1 MSHRLETP
9 VRELQASAL
18 RFAAIAHP
26 GVSVSYVVALDAAG
40 KVLFKLPVPPAALL
54 LPPPTDAEPAE
65 SPAVAPGWAV
75 GPKGALY
82 DGARVA
88 VAASRLRLLKVLVEA
103 DEPMTAKELTAAAF
117 DKATDVE
124 NTRYHI
130 RELRRELKIAFPGF
144 EGEIVAG
151 SDEGYRLQLR

>member
-1 MSHRLETP
+1 MPSRDLI
-9 VRELQASAL
+9 RCLQFDA
-18 RFAAIAHP
+18 RRVAAAVAP
-26 GVSVSYVVALDAAG
+26 GASVSYVVALDAQG
-40 KVLFKLPVPPAALL
+40 RVLFKLPVPPAALL
-54 LPPPTDAEPAE
+54 LPPTDAESAPE
-65 SPAVAPGWAV
+65 PPAVAPGWAA

-82 DGARVA
+82 DGGRVA
-88 VAASRLRLLKVLVEA
+88 VSASRLKLLKVLVEA
-103 DEPMTAKELTAAAF
+103 DGPLTAKELTAAAF